1 MKTYSWNRFV
11 PPESEMTDG
20 VWFPGPEIGHN
31 WILVQDIR
39 SLVRRTLEPEQAEK
53 LIAELD
59 DLYERNQF
67 PLP

>member
-1 MKTYSWNRFV
+1 MKSYSWNRFV
-11 PPESEMTDG
+11 PPESEMING
-20 VWFPGPEIGHN
+20 VWFPGTEIGHN

-39 SLVRRTLEPEQAEK
+39 SLVRQMLDHEQAEQ

-59 DLYERNQF
+59 QLYERNQF